1 VTLTS
6 VTAELREKAADL
18 PLQWTT
24 VQGAVKKGD
33 KKGVQGTLDEGV
45 QGGTKR
51 GARESTVREIHF
63 DAPGP
68 LPVSRL
74 RVRLPEVST
83 LVSVSVHSRAS
94 AREPWHRRHT
104 GLSYRL
110 MVKGEELSSPEVEL
124 PSPVMD
130 RFWLLRI
137 ESDGAGLGQGLPDL
151 EMGWTPHRL
160 VFLPRGGGPF
170 LLGFG
175 SGQIDRHGVLADNA
189 LPRFVADNKEKMG
202 ISPARLGER
211 VVLGGEPRLRPP
223 VVYPWKQWI
232 LWAVL
237 VLGVVLMA
245 WMALRL
251 YGQIN
256 DTTRNPD

>member
-24 VQGAVKKGD
+24 VQGVLKEDDKRGD
-33 KKGVQGTLDEGV
+33 KGALDEV
-45 QGGTKR
+45 VKR
-51 GARESTVREIHF
+51 TAREDPVREIHF

-74 RVRLPEVST
+74 RARLPEVST
-83 LVSVSVHSRAS
+83 LVSASLHSRAS

-104 GLSYRL
+104 GLLYRL
-110 MVKGEELSSPEVEL
+110 MIKGEELSSPDVEL

-137 ESDGAGLGQGLPDL
+137 ESNGAGLGQGLPDL
-151 EMGWTPHRL
+151 ELGWTPHRV

-175 SGQIDRHGVLADNA
+175 SGQIDLHRVLADDA
-189 LPRFVADNKEKMG
+189 LTWFLSDNKEKME
-202 ISPARLGER
+202 IAPARLGGK
-211 VVLGGEPRLRPP
+211 VVLGGESRLRPP

-237 VLGVVLMA
+237 VLGVALMA

-251 YGQIN
+251 YRQIN
-256 DTTRNPD
+256 DAGKREVD